1 MGNSMAARSTT
12 RNHLEQ
18 RYIHLVRL
26 AWDLRC
32 LGLGARLEV
41 PQQIEPYLLVL
52 GAKRELRVVILTE
65 RGWVFRWGRG
75 KAGRV
80 DVLNEKAAQIIL
92 LRAAL

>member
-1 MGNSMAARSTT
+1 MAARSAT

-32 LGLGARLEV
+32 LGAATRMEL
-41 PQQIEPYLLVL
+41 PQRIEPYLLVL
-52 GAKRELRVVILTE
+52 GAKRELCVVILTE

-80 DVLNEKAAQIIL
+80 DVLNEKAARII